1 VNEGHKLRRRGLMV
15 QKKIL
20 GVLFISAFVLSPQ
33 ILHAQER
40 GAIRPM
46 IYGEFDK
53 LQLLP
58 SELWLME
65 GKPIGDME
73 RELLQVSYLRGLYD
87 GLQLANVGWASV
99 YSVLN
104 ELAGMDLVQ
113 LREEINRL
121 YRDSPELRI
130 NPPSIMILEIIPE
143 ARRKVPAAKPESK
156 EKKEEVK

>member
-1 VNEGHKLRRRGLMV
+1 MI

-20 GVLFISAFVLSPQ
+20 GVVFILAIVLFTQ
-33 ILHAQER
+33 ILFAQER

-58 SELWLME
+58 SEIWLME
-65 GKPIGDME
+65 GRPVSDIE

-99 YSVLN
+99 YSILN
-104 ELAGMDLVQ
+104 ELAGMDLAQ

-121 YRDSPELRI
+121 YKGYAEMRN
-130 NPPSIMILEIIPE
+130 NPPAIMILEIIPE
-143 ARRKVPAAKPESK
+143 VRRGVLPAEPGQ
-156 EKKEEVK
+156 EKKKE

>member
-1 VNEGHKLRRRGLMV
+1 MI
-15 QKKIL
+15 QKKISGVVFIL
-20 GVLFISAFVLSPQ
+20 AIVLFTQ
-33 ILHAQER
+33 ILFAQER

-58 SELWLME
+58 SEIWLME
-65 GKPIGDME
+65 GRPVSDIE

-99 YSVLN
+99 YSILN
-104 ELAGMDLVQ
+104 ELAGMDLSQ

-121 YRDSPELRI
+121 YKEYAEMRN
-130 NPPSIMILEIIPE
+130 NPPAIMILETIPE
-143 ARRKVPAAKPESK
+143 ARRGVPPAEPGQ
-156 EKKEEVK
+156 EKKKE

>member
-1 VNEGHKLRRRGLMV
+1 MI

-20 GVLFISAFVLSPQ
+20 GVVFILAIVLFTQ
-33 ILHAQER
+33 ILFAQER

-58 SELWLME
+58 PEIWLME
-65 GKPIGDME
+65 GRPLSDIE

-99 YSVLN
+99 YSILN
-104 ELAGMDLVQ
+104 ELAGMDLAQ

-121 YRDSPELRI
+121 YKEYAEMRN
-130 NPPSIMILEIIPE
+130 NPPAIMILETIPE
-143 ARRKVPAAKPESK
+143 ARRGVPPAEPGQ
-156 EKKEEVK
+156 EKKKE

>member
-1 VNEGHKLRRRGLMV
+1 MI

-20 GVLFISAFVLSPQ
+20 GVVFILAIVLFTQ
-33 ILHAQER
+33 ILFAQER

-58 SELWLME
+58 SEIWLME
-65 GKPIGDME
+65 GRPVSDIE

-99 YSVLN
+99 YSILN
-104 ELAGMDLVQ
+104 ELAGMDLAQ

-121 YRDSPELRI
+121 YKEYAEMRN
-130 NPPSIMILEIIPE
+130 NPPAIMILEIIPE
-143 ARRKVPAAKPESK
+143 ARRGVPPAEPGREK
-156 EKKEEVK
+156 KKEEAK

>member
-1 VNEGHKLRRRGLMV
+1 MI

-20 GVLFISAFVLSPQ
+20 GVVFILTIVLFTQ
-33 ILHAQER
+33 ILFAQER

-58 SELWLME
+58 SEIWLME
-65 GKPIGDME
+65 GRPVSDIE

-87 GLQLANVGWASV
+87 GLQLANVSWSSV
-99 YSVLN
+99 YSILN
-104 ELAGMDLVQ
+104 ELAGMDLAQ

-121 YRDSPELRI
+121 YKEYAEMRNNSPA
-130 NPPSIMILEIIPE
+130 IMILEIIPE
-143 ARRKVPAAKPESK
+143 ARRGVPPAEPGQ
-156 EKKEEVK
+156 EKKKE

>member
-1 VNEGHKLRRRGLMV
+1 MI

-20 GVLFISAFVLSPQ
+20 GVVFILAIVLFTQ
-33 ILHAQER
+33 ILFAQER

-58 SELWLME
+58 SEIWLME
-65 GKPIGDME
+65 GRPVSDIE

-87 GLQLANVGWASV
+87 GLQLANVGWSSV
-99 YSVLN
+99 YSILN
-104 ELAGMDLVQ
+104 ELAGMDLAQ

-121 YRDSPELRI
+121 YKGYAEMRN
-130 NPPSIMILEIIPE
+130 NPPAIMILEIIPE
-143 ARRKVPAAKPESK
+143 ARRGVPPAEPGQ
-156 EKKEEVK
+156 EKKKE

>member
-1 VNEGHKLRRRGLMV
+1 MV
-15 QKKIL
+15 QKKML
-20 GVLFISAFVLSPQ
+20 GVLFVSAFVLFPQ
-33 ILHAQER
+33 ILFAQER

-46 IYGEFDK
+46 IYGEYDK

-58 SELWLME
+58 SKLWLME
-65 GKPIGDME
+65 GKPIGDLE

-104 ELAGMDLVQ
+104 ELAGTDLVQ

-121 YRDSPELRI
+121 YRENQELRI
-130 NPPSIMILEIIPE
+130 NPPAIIVLEIIPE
-143 ARRKVPAAKPESK
+143 ARRRVPAAEPKPEK
-156 EKKEEVK
+156 KKEEAK